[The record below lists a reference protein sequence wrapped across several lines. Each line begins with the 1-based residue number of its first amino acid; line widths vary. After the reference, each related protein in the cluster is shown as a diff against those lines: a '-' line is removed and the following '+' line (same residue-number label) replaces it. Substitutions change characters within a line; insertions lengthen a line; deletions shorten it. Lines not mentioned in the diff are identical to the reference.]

1 MKEQKLIIFASFL
14 LAFILILS
22 GIIGALLRLINLQ
35 AFFIAILLL
44 LPILMQISPAKWKK
58 LLKLKRL
65 QKSTSLFIN
74 ELPLNRKQA
83 AQRSLKSI
91 DQLIDRIHNNVASE
105 GLKLERRRIEEE
117 FNRRDL
123 EIVIFG
129 TGSSGKTS
137 LIRALLNE
145 IVGNVSSAMGSTSK
159 INSYRLRLRGLDR
172 AIKLI
177 DTPGILE
184 GGKTGRIRE
193 RHALLKASRSDLILF
208 VVDGDLREAE
218 FEIIQGLAD
227 VGKRL
232 FLILNKVD
240 LRTTQEEEQLISIL
254 KGKTKGLIEPSDV
267 ISTTSSP
274 QSIPVPGHKPLQP
287 QPEIEDLVRR
297 LAKVL
302 YQDGEELLADNILL
316 QCRNLNK
323 SGKQLLDRQRAISA
337 NKCVEKYSWISSG
350 VVIITPLP
358 GIELL
363 GTAAVNTQM
372 VIEIAK
378 VYGIELTKKRAKELA
393 ISVARTLTGLGIVQ
407 GGVSMI
413 GSALSLSLPTILVG
427 RVIQSITAAWL
438 TKVAGE
444 SFISYFKQDQDW
456 GDGGIQEEVQRQYDI
471 NRREKILG
479 EFLEAA
485 MNRVVEPLK
494 KNRRIQLPPH
504 QKLQEEEES
513 SDHEHPLM

>member
-274 QSIPVPGHKPLQP
+274 QSIPVG
-287 QPEIEDLVRR
+287 
-297 LAKVL
+297 
-302 YQDGEELLADNILL
+302 
-316 QCRNLNK
+316 
-323 SGKQLLDRQRAISA
+323 LDAR
-337 NKCVEKYSWISSG
+337 SS
-350 VVIITPLP
+350 
-358 GIELL
+358 
-363 GTAAVNTQM
+363 
-372 VIEIAK
+372 
-378 VYGIELTKKRAKELA
+378 
-393 ISVARTLTGLGIVQ
+393 
-407 GGVSMI
+407 
-413 GSALSLSLPTILVG
+413 
-427 RVIQSITAAWL
+427 
-438 TKVAGE
+438 E
-444 SFISYFKQDQDW
+444 S
-456 GDGGIQEEVQRQYDI
+456 
-471 NRREKILG
+471 
-479 EFLEAA
+479 
-485 MNRVVEPLK
+485 
-494 KNRRIQLPPH
+494 
-504 QKLQEEEES
+504 
-513 SDHEHPLM
+513 

>member
-1 MKEQKLIIFASFL
+1 MKEYKLIIFSSVI
-14 LAFILILS
+14 LALILILS
-22 GIIGALLRLINLQ
+22 GIIGALLRLISLQ
-35 AFFIAILLL
+35 AFLIAILLL
-44 LPILMQISPAKWKK
+44 LPLLIQVSPAKWKK
-58 LLKLKRL
+58 LLKLKRFR
-65 QKSTSLFIN
+65 STTNNLLN
-74 ELPLNRKQA
+74 EFPLNRKQA
-83 AQRSLKSI
+83 AIKSLESI
-91 DQLIDRIHNNVASE
+91 DKLIDRIQNNVALE
-105 GLKLERRRIEEE
+105 GLKLERVRVEEE
-117 FNRRDL
+117 LNRRDL
-123 EIVIFG
+123 EIVVFG

-145 IVGNVSSAMGSTSK
+145 IVGKVSSAMGSTSQ
-159 INSYRLRLRGLDR
+159 IASYRLRLRGLER

-177 DTPGILE
+177 DTPGIFE
-184 GGKTGRIRE
+184 GGKAGRLRE
-193 RHALLKASRSDLILF
+193 RNALIKASHSDLILF

-218 FEIIQGLAD
+218 FKMIRGLAD

-240 LRTTQEEEQLISIL
+240 LRTTQEEKQLITLLRARS
-254 KGKTKGLIEPSDV
+254 KGLIEPCDV
-267 ISTTSSP
+267 IPTTSSP
-274 QSIPVPGHKPLQP
+274 QSIPIPGSNPLQP
-287 QPEIEDLVRR
+287 QPEIDDLVRR

-302 YQDGEELLADNILL
+302 YEDGEELLADNILL

-323 SGKQLLDRQRAISA
+323 SGKQLLDNQRAESA
-337 NKCVEKYSWISSG
+337 RKCVDRYSWISSG

-378 VYGIELTKKRAKELA
+378 VYGIELTKSRAKELA
-393 ISVARTLTGLGIVQ
+393 ISVGRTLTALGIVQ

-413 GSALSLSLPTILVG
+413 GSALSLNLSTLLVG

-444 SFISYFKQDQDW
+444 SFISFFKRDQDW

-471 NRREKILG
+471 NRRENNL
-479 EFLEAA
+479 ENFLEEAVC
-485 MNRVVEPLK
+485 RVVEPLK
-494 KNRRIQLPPH
+494 KNRYIQLPPR
-504 QKLQEEEES
+504 QRLRAEEEA
-513 SDHEHPLM
+513 SDHEYP

>member
-1 MKEQKLIIFASFL
+1 MKEQKLFIFASL
-14 LAFILILS
+14 ILALVLILS
-22 GIIGALLRLINLQ
+22 GIIGALLRLISLQ
-35 AFFIAILLL
+35 AFLIAILLL
-44 LPILMQISPAKWKK
+44 LPLIFKVSPS
-58 LLKLKRL
+58 KLKKILKTILKTKRF
-65 QKSTSLFIN
+65 KSRTNNLFY

-83 AQRSLKSI
+83 AVKSLESI
-91 DQLIDRIHNNVASE
+91 DKLIDRIQSNVALE
-105 GLKLERRRIEEE
+105 GLKLERKRVEEE
-117 FNRRDL
+117 LNRRDL
-123 EIVIFG
+123 EIVVFG

-137 LIRALLNE
+137 LIRALLDE
-145 IVGNVSSAMGSTSK
+145 IVGNVSSAMGSTSQ
-159 INSYRLRLRGLDR
+159 ITSYRLRLMGLDR

-184 GGKTGRIRE
+184 GGKPGRARE
-193 RHALLKASRSDLILF
+193 RTALIKASRSDLILF
-208 VVDGDLREAE
+208 VVDGDLRDAE
-218 FEIIQGLAD
+218 LEMIQGLAD

-240 LRTTQEEEQLISIL
+240 LRTTEEERQLMSL
-254 KGKTKGLIEPSDV
+254 LRGRTKGLIEPSDV
-267 ISTTSSP
+267 IPTTSSP
-274 QSIPVPGHKPLQP
+274 QSIPMPGRNPLQP
-287 QPEIEDLVRR
+287 QPEIDDLVRR

-302 YQDGEELLADNILL
+302 YEDGEELLADNILL

-323 SGKQLLDRQRAISA
+323 SGKQLLDKQRAKAASR
-337 NKCVEKYSWISSG
+337 CVERYSWISSG

-378 VYGIELTKKRAKELA
+378 VYGVELTKSRAKELA
-393 ISVARTLTGLGIVQ
+393 ISVGRTLTTLGIVQ

-413 GSALSLSLPTILVG
+413 GSALSLNLPTLLVG

-444 SFISYFKQDQDW
+444 SFISYFKHDQDW

-471 NRREKILG
+471 NRREKVLG

-485 MNRVVEPLK
+485 LYRVVEPLR
-494 KNRRIQLPPH
+494 KNRQIQLPPH
-504 QKLQEEEES
+504 QKLRGEEE
-513 SDHEHPLM
+513 P